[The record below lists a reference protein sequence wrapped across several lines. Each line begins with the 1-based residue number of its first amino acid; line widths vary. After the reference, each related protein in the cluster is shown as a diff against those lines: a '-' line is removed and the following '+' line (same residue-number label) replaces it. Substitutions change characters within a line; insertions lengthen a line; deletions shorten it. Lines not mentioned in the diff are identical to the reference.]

1 MYVGALL
8 ILAVVVYLLTKRKP
22 EKPRV
27 PDKTKRDEPI
37 IGSGAVIGSY
47 VPSLK
52 NDEVVTIIKNGEKI
66 QGKAKVMAQGT
77 QIFDEKGNIVMNITD
92 RLAKYC
98 GCFDAVT
105 LSGSIIDSEI
115 EGREV
120 WFAYTCN
127 PTDSL
132 VQALQLK
139 ELHFQI
145 SYIYPE
151 LTVNGAT
158 ISWEFHEV
166 KYPFY
171 AGGGGSLK
179 MDKVVPD
186 LRVKI
191 FYGVY

>member
-8 ILAVVVYLLTKRKP
+8 ILSVVVYLLTNRKS
-22 EKPRV
+22 EKHIM
-27 PDKTKRDEPI
+27 PDETNCEEPMTAPLPI
-37 IGSGAVIGSY
+37 IGSY

-77 QIFDEKGNIVMNITD
+77 QIFDEKGNIVINITD

-151 LTVNGAT
+151 LIVNGAT